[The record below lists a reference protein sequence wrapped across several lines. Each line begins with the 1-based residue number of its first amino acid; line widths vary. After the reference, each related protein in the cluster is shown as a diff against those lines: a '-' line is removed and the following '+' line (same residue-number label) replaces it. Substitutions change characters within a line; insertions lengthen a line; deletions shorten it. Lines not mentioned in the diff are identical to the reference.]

1 MNQDNEKQ
9 WRCPSCGVEEGCLHD
24 PECPW
29 RSRDEYLHSLQRQP
43 KTADE
48 YLRRFRDTKGH
59 AESLRQLRDRLERQ
73 ARRQAISRHEWV
85 TDELRVAPEP
95 EDYAEPEGGPTPPPV
110 IHIDPVE
117 PVEGMF
123 ITANP
128 PPMLNFALFDKSDEV
143 GRFWFDETERRW
155 CFKGD
160 ASDAAQSFIDNV
172 LSILQGEVERLLG
185 RVDDEEADRRHRAEA
200 HRAVRAAIYGR

>member
-9 WRCPSCGVEEGCLHD
+9 RRCPSCGVEEGCLHD
-24 PECPW
+24 PECL
-29 RSRDEYLHSLQRQP
+29 RRQP

-48 YLRRFRDTKGH
+48 YLRRFHDAKGH

-73 ARRQAISRHEWV
+73 AHREAISRHEWV

-95 EDYAEPEGGPTPPPV
+95 EDYAEPEGEPMPLPV
-110 IHIDPVE
+110 VNVDVADAGIEAAGYIV
-117 PVEGMF
+117 
-123 ITANP
+123 ANP
-128 PPMLNFALFDKSDEV
+128 PPMLDFAFLDDGNEV
-143 GRFWFDETERRW
+143 GRFWFDDTERRW

-172 LSILQGEVERLLG
+172 LSILQGEVERVLG

-200 HRAVRAAIYGR
+200 HREVRAAIYGRR